1 MNYSKLY
8 WLNEG
13 KISVKKYDP
22 RGRFHKI
29 LWFEFNAASV
39 VEEICEG
46 ETCFTI
52 AEFYSSQTNNTWAI

>member
-29 LWFEFNAASV
+29 LWFEFKAASV

-46 ETCFTI
+46 EICFTI
-52 AEFYSSQTNNTWAI
+52 AEFY